1 MLYNYS
7 IGRLKTGNILDIE
20 SDDIV
25 YSALADTYFV
35 CLELEPG
42 TYIHQVQ
49 LLQSVHFVLFFDFL
63 FGQFPTLC
71 RSSYSVS
78 LVFMFVGKVI
88 SSFNV
93 EMQSENTN

>member
-25 YSALADTYFV
+25 YSALADTYYV

-49 LLQSVHFVLFFDFL
+49 LLQSVHFVSYFFTSYFNSPRVKVQ
-63 FGQFPTLC
+63 QFPSRC
-71 RSSYSVS
+71 VQRPS
-78 LVFMFVGKVI
+78 G
-88 SSFNV
+88 
-93 EMQSENTN
+93 QPG